1 MSDLVKNK
9 EYKKWLCYLKSTI
22 KQRQLKAAL
31 SVNAE
36 LILLY
41 WELGRQI
48 VEKQEEAKWGSGLID
63 SVSMDLRLEFPDVS
77 GFSKSNL
84 YSMKSFYQAFSESDV
99 IFHQLGGK
107 LKTPDDLPEIIK
119 NYCVKLPWRH
129 IVLILQKVKDK
140 KEAAFYFAETIK
152 NNWSRNVLGIQIEVK
167 LYERQGKVI
176 SNFENVLPAFE
187 ADLLKETLKNPYNF
201 DFLALGKQALEK
213 EIENGLIANMSKFL
227 IELGKGFAFL
237 GQQYRIEVGT
247 KEYFMDLLFYHT
259 KLHCYVVFEL
269 KAGGFEP
276 EYVGKLN
283 FYLSA
288 VDSYIKSEIDNPTI
302 GILLCKNKDS
312 FEVEF
317 ALRDVKKPIGVS
329 EFSFNELPLE
339 IQREMPTVEELEGE
353 LFRDD
358 SN

>member
-1 MSDLVKNK
+1 MSDLLKK
-9 EYKKWLCYLKSTI
+9 TEYKSWLSYLKSTI
-22 KQRQLKAAL
+22 KQRQMKAVL
-31 SVNAE
+31 SVNSE

-63 SVSMDLRLEFPDVS
+63 RVSRDLRLEFPDVS

-84 YSMKSFYQAFSESDV
+84 YSMKAFYLAFSQSEV

-107 LKTPDDLPEIIK
+107 LKPSDALPEIVEK
-119 NYCVKLPWRH
+119 YCVKLPWRH
-129 IVLILQKVKDK
+129 IVMILQKVKDT
-140 KEAAFYFAETIK
+140 KEAEFYFIETIK

-167 LYERQGKVI
+167 LFERQGKVI
-176 SNFENVLPAFE
+176 SNFENVLPVFE
-187 ADLLKETLKNPYNF
+187 ADLLKESLKNPYNF
-201 DFLALGKQALEK
+201 DFLALGKNALER

-237 GQQYRIEVGT
+237 GQQYKIEVGA

-269 KAGGFEP
+269 KAGEFEP

-288 VDSYIKSEIDNPTI
+288 VDSYIKSEKDNPTI
-302 GILLCKNKDS
+302 GILLCKNKDT

-353 LFRDD
+353 LFKDD
-358 SN
+358 AT